1 MMLSVPGS
9 GRHIEKTIM
18 FQSRLQQSIFNLA
31 QMKAIHT
38 YMLEMIENAEQH
50 SRISRL
56 AQ

>member
-1 MMLSVPGS
+1 MMLSVPGP

-38 YMLEMIENAEQH
+38 YMLGMIENAEQH
-50 SRISRL
+50 SRVSR
-56 AQ
+56 